1 MTSRIPW
8 RRLVAAVAVA
18 GLWAGAAGAQPGS
31 LDALLRDFGLRPL
44 AGSPPAFTL
53 PGLDGERH
61 ELESLR
67 GRVGLL
73 YFWAS
78 WCPHCSRELPSSIEK
93 LHRELGP
100 QGLTVW
106 AIDIAEPP
114 DHVARW
120 IGQRGISVPVLL
132 DADGTV
138 TRAYRVTATP
148 TVVLLGRDGQWI
160 ARGVGSRDWD
170 TEGRPIVAAL
180 LGGRP

>member
-1 MTSRIPW
+1 MTRRAPW
-8 RRLVAAVAVA
+8 TWLAAVVAVA
-18 GLWAGAAGAQPGS
+18 GVWVAVAGAQPDS

-44 AGSPPAFTL
+44 SGGPPAFTL
-53 PGLDGERH
+53 AGLDGERH
-61 ELESLR
+61 ELEELK

-78 WCPHCSRELPSSIEK
+78 WCPHCSRELPTSIEK

-100 QGLTVW
+100 RGLTVW
-106 AIDIAEPP
+106 AIDIAESP

-120 IGQRGISVPVLL
+120 VGQRGISVPVLL
-132 DADGTV
+132 DADGAV

-160 ARGVGSRDWD
+160 ARGVGSREWD
-170 TEGRPIVAAL
+170 TEGRPILAAL
-180 LGGRP
+180 LDRRP